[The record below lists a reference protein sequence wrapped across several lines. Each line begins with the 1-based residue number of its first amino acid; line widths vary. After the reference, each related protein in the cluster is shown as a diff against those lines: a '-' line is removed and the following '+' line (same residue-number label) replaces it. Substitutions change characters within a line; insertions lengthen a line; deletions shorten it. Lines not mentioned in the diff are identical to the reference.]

1 MADYHFSFYIST
13 SIPSPA
19 LKSTSMAS
27 QMRTHAPYAWDTTST
42 RLRASTS
49 TTTPSGSHTPSPHS
63 LGPISGPKDAS
74 IACSFCGRAGHMPR
88 RCRKRKNTRKR
99 AQERSRLPGTSKSNV
114 KGPLGH
120 LSGIGAALPAVK
132 TPPTPPGDVSTG
144 SGSPGSDIPLR
155 ASAL

>member
-1 MADYHFSFYIST
+1 MAPQS
-13 SIPSPA
+13 
-19 LKSTSMAS
+19 
-27 QMRTHAPYAWDTTST
+27 RTHAPYAWDNIST

-63 LGPISGPKDAS
+63 LGPISGPKNAS
-74 IACSFCGRAGHMPR
+74 IACSFCGRVGHMSR
-88 RCRKRKNTRKR
+88 RCRKRKNAKKR

-114 KGPLGH
+114 TGPLGH
-120 LSGIGAALPAVK
+120 LSGLGAALPAVK

-144 SGSPGSDIPLR
+144 SGSPGSDLPLR